1 MKKKNSILL
10 VVLVLAVMVMSPAW
24 VPQDGKRDI
33 QAILVKVI
41 NDVEK
46 NVPSKG
52 FTKAVNYDQLKA
64 GYDVRTGTK
73 SIAVIKFVDNSKLVV
88 REKSLATIQG
98 QVQGRQILD
107 RNVHMTK
114 GSIKFN
120 VTKGDK
126 EQFRFTSPISVA
138 SIRGTSGDWGQ
149 TDSVTTYVMLSGLLN
164 LLNLNSNRSEDVG
177 AGQTGVTD
185 INGNLIV
192 RSSTNDEKEG
202 AEKSDEDEEKT
213 KHQLRIRG
221 EDRDGKE
228 RFIILEWEE

>member
-10 VVLVLAVMVMSPAW
+10 VVLVVAVMVMSPAW

-41 NDVEK
+41 NNVEK

-64 GYDVRTGTK
+64 GYDVRTGAK
-73 SIAVIKFVDNSKLVV
+73 SIAVVKFLDNSKLVV
-88 REKSLATIQG
+88 REKSLATISG
-98 QVQGRQILD
+98 QVQGKEILD
-107 RNVHMTK
+107 RTVHMTK
-114 GSIKFN
+114 GGIKFD
-120 VTKGDK
+120 VTKGNK

-177 AGQTGVTD
+177 AGQTAGRAAACHLAA
-185 INGNLIV
+185 I
-192 RSSTNDEKEG
+192 
-202 AEKSDEDEEKT
+202 AA
-213 KHQLRIRG
+213 QLRGPPPARATPLAPRAAAFRRG
-221 EDRDGKE
+221 RHPPSRRGPCPRSPLSES
-228 RFIILEWEE
+228 

>member
-10 VVLVLAVMVMSPAW
+10 VVLVVAVMVMSPAW

-33 QAILVKVI
+33 QAVLIKVI
-41 NDVEK
+41 NNVEK
-46 NVPSKG
+46 GAPSKG
-52 FTKAVNYDQLKA
+52 FTKAVNYDELKA
-64 GYDVRTGTK
+64 GYDVRTGPK
-73 SIAVIKFVDNSKLVV
+73 SIAVVKFVDDSKLVI
-88 REKSLATIQG
+88 REKSLATISGQMQG
-98 QVQGRQILD
+98 KEILD
-107 RNVHMTK
+107 RNVYMTR
-114 GSIKFN
+114 GGVKFN

-138 SIRGTSGDWGQ
+138 SIRGTSGEWGQ

-192 RSSTNDEKEG
+192 RGSTNDEKEG
-202 AEKSDEDEEKT
+202 AVKTDEDEGKT
-213 KHQLRIRG
+213 GHELRIRG
-221 EDRDGKE
+221 EDKDGKE
-228 RFIILEWEE
+228 RTIILKWEE